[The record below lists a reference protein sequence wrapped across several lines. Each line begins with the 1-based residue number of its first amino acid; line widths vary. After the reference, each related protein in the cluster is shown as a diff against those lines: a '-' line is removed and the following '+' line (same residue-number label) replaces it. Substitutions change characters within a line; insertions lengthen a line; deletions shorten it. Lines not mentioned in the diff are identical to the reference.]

1 MEKELENI
9 AWQELP
15 FYRSLSER
23 ILLLG
28 APKPILIL
36 NGMILV
42 LFIVDFHFWP
52 IIPVSLAVHFL
63 CIYVSKNDDQFFEC
77 LRSYIHKKKYY
88 CT

>member
-1 MEKELENI
+1 MNEENESFP
-9 AWQELP
+9 WFELP
-15 FYRSLSER
+15 FYRSLSEQ

-36 NGMILV
+36 NGLILV

-52 IIPVSLAVHFL
+52 IIPINLLIHFGSIYLA
-63 CIYVSKNDDQFFEC
+63 KNDDQFFDC
-77 LRSYIHKKKYY
+77 LREYIHKKNYY